1 MKTLQKYQDPF
12 FDMMPATFGNM
23 FERMFNDSMTT
34 RNQLTAFS
42 PKVDTYETDKSYD
55 IEAALPGLKQ
65 DDIQVKFDQ
74 GRLTI
79 SGERKFEKE
88 TNGRAYHRV
97 ESSYGSFMRSF
108 QLPNAADPGKI
119 DASFDNGV
127 LHIHVPKN
135 GHQTSQHQIP
145 IHAGHDGNNGN
156 NGNNG
161 RNGK

>member
-1 MKTLQKYQDPF
+1 MTTLQKNQDPL
-12 FDMMPATFGNM
+12 FDMMPATFSNM
-23 FERMFNDSMTT
+23 FERFFNDSLMT

-42 PKVDTYETDKSYD
+42 PKVDTYETGKSYD
-55 IEAALPGLKQ
+55 IEAALPGLKLE
-65 DDIQVKFDQ
+65 DVKVNFDQ
-74 GRLTI
+74 GMLTI

-88 TNGRAYHRV
+88 TNGRQYHRV

-135 GHQTSQHQIP
+135 GHQPSQHQIP
-145 IHAGHDGNNGN
+145 IHAGH
-156 NGNNG
+156 
-161 RNGK
+161 NGK